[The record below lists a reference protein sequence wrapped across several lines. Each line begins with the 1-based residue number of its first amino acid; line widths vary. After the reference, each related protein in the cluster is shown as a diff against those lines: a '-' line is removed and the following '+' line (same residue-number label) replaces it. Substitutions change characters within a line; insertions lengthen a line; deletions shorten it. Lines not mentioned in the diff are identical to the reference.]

1 MIFMVWGIFAALFGV
16 GLGYL
21 ASFYS
26 KMAYSIF
33 LTLLGIVT
41 FFSSYIVDVV
51 GGDSMAVS
59 ALQMDAR
66 QNADAG
72 FFDHLMTS
80 VSAVTLLPRHVQLAI
95 LIFAVTFL
103 LCHILILIFKS
114 VQSNRTAQTIRR
126 T

>member
-1 MIFMVWGIFAALFGV
+1 MTFIAWSVFAAIFGV

-21 ASFYS
+21 ASFAP

-33 LTLLGIVT
+33 LIFLGIVT
-41 FFSSYIVDVV
+41 FFSGYIVDLV

-59 ALQMDAR
+59 ALQMEAR
-66 QNADAG
+66 QNLDAG
-72 FFDHLMTS
+72 FFDHIMTS

-95 LIFAVTFL
+95 LIFTITFL
-103 LCHILILIFKS
+103 LSHIMIVIFKLR
-114 VQSNRTAQTIRR
+114 QSKQPAKTIRR